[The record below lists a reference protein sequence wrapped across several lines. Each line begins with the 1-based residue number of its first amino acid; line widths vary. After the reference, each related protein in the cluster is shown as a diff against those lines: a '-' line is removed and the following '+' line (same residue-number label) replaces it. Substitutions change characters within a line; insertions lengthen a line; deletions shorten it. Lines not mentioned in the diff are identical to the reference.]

1 MRSDKYASLTA
12 LRQFEKPDSYRV
24 RLLDR
29 HSPLTVI
36 APHGGFIDA
45 GSSGV
50 ARAIAGREYNLYEFQ
65 GLRRQSSFELHI
77 TSTRFSDPPLTR
89 LLEKST
95 VAVSVHCMGETGDD
109 TVWLGGLNLTLKTAV
124 HQRLVADG
132 FKVNDDSPMY
142 RGESPRNVV
151 NRVKNRGVQLELPS
165 GLIRQL
171 YRDELFLTN
180 GRMPAVTPRFRTLV
194 RAIRAEIR
202 LHIGDPR
209 LSKSA

>member
-12 LRQFEKPDSYRV
+12 LRQFEKPEDYRV

-29 HSPLTVI
+29 ASPLTVI

-45 GSSGV
+45 GTSGI
-50 ARAIAGREYNLYEFQ
+50 ASAIAGREYNLYDFQ
-65 GLRRQSSFELHI
+65 GLRREDSFELHV

-89 LLEKST
+89 LLERST
-95 VAVSVHCMGETGDD
+95 AAVAVHGMGDTGEETI
-109 TVWLGGLNLTLKTAV
+109 WLGGLNRPLKAAMYR
-124 HQRLVADG
+124 RLVSAG
-132 FKVNDDSPMY
+132 FDVNDDSPAY

-151 NRVKNRGVQLELPS
+151 NRVKNHGVQFELPR

-180 GRMPAVTPRFRTLV
+180 GRTPSVTPRFRSLV
-194 RAIRAEIR
+194 RAIRAEMR
-202 LHIGDPR
+202 RHLHHQA